1 MTLRSL
7 PSTLF
12 LFLIIPLLLGCLSNV
27 PISESDS
34 AEADQAAIASSETS
48 DGEATPW
55 IVTPTPEFTPI
66 PPTPTATSTPEIV
79 ADAATAVPEPVEESE
94 LVSAETP
101 ASATETPSPTATP
114 LPAPTR
120 YIDRSCIEPNRAEY
134 KRFWLPNKKWPRP
147 ITNPRSHLWLSRP
160 VAEDVNIE
168 SFNQD
173 YPYGWDGGRQQALLL
188 HNGLDISRDLG
199 TPVLA
204 AASGTVVVAQQ
215 DLEERFGWRCD
226 WYGSLVV
233 IQHDEQWLDQP
244 IFTLYGHVLNINVEV
259 GQRVETGEQLAEVGV
274 GGAAKVRHLHFEVR
288 VGENT
293 FYHTRNPLIWLE
305 SVPERTTLIGR
316 LVSPSG
322 FPWQGVPIIAVP
334 RSNDV
339 EQRRSWTYLGDP
351 DGIAV
356 PDEHYAENFVIGD
369 MEPGDYTL
377 FTTVQGVDYNIPISI
392 WPDQVNTIEIVT
404 EPYKTPTPG
413 P

>member
-1 MTLRSL
+1 MTLRS
-7 PSTLF
+7 PHPTLMM
-12 LFLIIPLLLGCLSNV
+12 LLLLPFLAGCLSNAPV
-27 PISESDS
+27 FDEEAAAVAVSNS
-34 AEADQAAIASSETS
+34 AETAS
-48 DGEATPW
+48 TPW
-55 IVTPTPEFTPI
+55 VVTTTPEFTAVPS
-66 PPTPTATSTPEIV
+66 TPVPSATATLV
-79 ADAATAVPEPVEESE
+79 ASAATATPEPTV
-94 LVSAETP
+94 LVTDSAETP
-101 ASATETPSPTATP
+101 IPEPTAPPATATP
-114 LPAPTR
+114 SPAPTR
-120 YIDRSCIEPNRAEY
+120 FIDRTCIDRERPDY
-134 KRFWLPNKKWPRP
+134 KRFWLPNQKWPFP

-160 VAEDVNIE
+160 VAENAELE
-168 SFNQD
+168 SFNKD
-173 YPYGWDGGRQQALLL
+173 FPYGWDGGRQQLLLL

-204 AASGTVVVAQQ
+204 AGSGTVVVAQQ
-215 DLEERFGWRCD
+215 DLEEMFGWRCD

-233 IQHDEQWLDQP
+233 IQHDETWLDQP

-259 GQRVETGEQLAEVGV
+259 GQRVETGEQIAEVGV

-305 SVPERTTLIGR
+305 STPGRTTLIGR

-334 RSNDV
+334 RSNDI

-351 DGIAV
+351 DNIAI